1 MRYSIPLLLLAVA
14 PHFGAIASNPEPL
27 LPIFFTAN
35 AGQTDLRLRY
45 TAQIDDLR
53 AGFARDFA
61 IFQSH
66 GTEIRVGFAGASPT
80 VRIEGI
86 DRLFLVLSLLYPT
99 ERFPRIQRGLESAN
113 AKARGSARELLT
125 NILSSPLREPRS
137 STNRFATGT
146 AIPAFWAR
154 LSRAPPRASSSIG
167 RPAAWS
173 RCIEVSIDSGTE
185 SMRRSIPAGSM

>member
-86 DRLFLVLSLLYPT
+86 DRLTAHANFLIGNDPDSWHTAVPTYQGIGYRSLYP
-99 ERFPRIQRGLESAN
+99 
-113 AKARGSARELLT
+113 
-125 NILSSPLREPRS
+125 
-137 STNRFATGT
+137 
-146 AIPAFWAR
+146 
-154 LSRAPPRASSSIG
+154 
-167 RPAAWS
+167 
-173 RCIEVSIDSGTE
+173 
-185 SMRRSIPAGSM
+185 